1 MNTQPTIRSV
11 VIAGAGLI
19 GWTAAA
25 VLSSALKAQGIKI
38 VVVNEPVD
46 EPEPPVEAGR
56 FGMRRMHDIIG
67 LDERHLM
74 AATHGAFTLGVEWRG
89 CQGQTFIHPLGEHG
103 ISPGPVR
110 FEQGFIKQRLADH
123 SERFSDYFLAAQ
135 AARHGKFEFH
145 EPDPRSIRST
155 LNPGMHV
162 DTGRY
167 RQYLKAFAQ
176 RMDVEYLAASIEK
189 PILRSD
195 GFIESVILS
204 DGSCVQADFYIDCTG
219 GNSRLLGQALQV
231 PFESWSQWFSPKRIA
246 AVKRPTSSAPPAL
259 TRVGAQPWGW
269 HRMATTQS
277 VVGHEWIYR
286 PDKISIE
293 QLVAGLDDGW
303 DPNTEPVTDVAIQ
316 AGRRAVF
323 WQNNCLAL
331 GMAGGCLDPVA
342 LSNLHW
348 AHAALILFLD
358 CLPDRDCLPSL
369 RQEFNRLC
377 GETFER
383 LRDFQQVHAILLQ
396 SHEPSV
402 QMPESLSRRLEMF
415 RHRGRLLPYENDVV
429 PAEAWASLLLSAGV
443 LPERYEPAVD
453 TIPQHELAERQK
465 KIKQAIQRALDK
477 LPSHAQVLA
486 RYCPPLR
493 N

>member
-1 MNTQPTIRSV
+1 MSTQSAIRSV
-11 VIAGAGLI
+11 VIAGAGLV

-25 VLSSALKAQGIKI
+25 AMASALKSQGVKV

-46 EPEPPVEAGR
+46 EPEPAVEAGR

-74 AATHGAFTLGVEWRG
+74 AATYGAFTLGVEWADE
-89 CQGQTFIHPLGEHG
+89 QGHGFIHPLGNHG

-110 FEQGFIKQRLADH
+110 FEQGFIKRRLADH
-123 SERFSDYFLAAQ
+123 TEHFSDYFLAAQ
-135 AARHGKFEFH
+135 AARAGKFAFH
-145 EPDPRSIRST
+145 DPDPRSIRST

-162 DTGRY
+162 DTERY
-167 RQYLKAFAQ
+167 LQYLKAFAQ
-176 RMDVEYLAASIEK
+176 RLGVEYLTASIDK
-189 PILRSD
+189 PILRAD
-195 GFIESVILS
+195 GFIESLRLS
-204 DGSCVQADFYIDCTG
+204 DGSGVQADFYIDCTG
-219 GNSRLLGQALQV
+219 ANARLLGEALKV
-231 PFESWSQWFSPKRIA
+231 PFESWSHWFAPKRIA
-246 AVKRPTSSAPPAL
+246 ALKRPISAAPPAL
-259 TRVGAQPWGW
+259 TRVSAQRWGW
-269 HRMATTQS
+269 HRTATTQS
-277 VVGHEWIYR
+277 AIGHEWIYQ
-286 PDKISIE
+286 PDKISVE
-293 QLVAGLDDGW
+293 QLVAALGGGLAHDSDQ
-303 DPNTEPVTDVAIQ
+303 VTDVAIQ
-316 AGRRAVF
+316 TGRREVF

-331 GMAGGCLDPVA
+331 GMAGGCLDPIA

-348 AHAALILFLD
+348 THSALILFLD
-358 CLPDRDCLPSL
+358 CWPDRDCLPSV

-396 SHEPSV
+396 PNEPDV
-402 QMPESLSRRLEMF
+402 QVSESLSRRLELY

-429 PAEAWASLLLSAGV
+429 PAGAWEALLLSAGI
-443 LPERYEPAVD
+443 LPKQYEPAVD
-453 TIPQHELAERQK
+453 TIPEHELAGQHR
-465 KIKQAIQRALDK
+465 KIKQAIQRALEK